1 MSKFNYGRLERSHFY
16 FQPVNILGVQ
26 GDWRIVVTSP
36 VNPYL
41 KYEVITD
48 LHFPGFNAY
57 DVKENELPERKNM
70 QALYSYVRRFGKR
83 VR

>member
-1 MSKFNYGRLERSHFY
+1 MSKFKYSRLERRHFY
-16 FQPVNILGVQ
+16 FQYVNILGVR
-26 GDWRIVVTSP
+26 GNWRIVVTSP

-41 KYEVITD
+41 EYEVITD
-48 LHFPGFNAY
+48 LEKPGFDVY
-57 DVKENELPERKNM
+57 DVKENELPETKNM